1 MMSKPHWIHRENKRT
16 RYLLGICLLILSIAL
31 LSSNAVRNFFREGP
45 GPGRTSSFFG
55 SNENNS
61 ENIRTRKQERGPAA
75 EKKHPFEIIPR
86 AEIKLLKSGIIT
98 DDAAR
103 ALELTDA
110 ERLLTQEV
118 IDKHFHMIQAEMAPA
133 VKMTEE
139 DNVTCFFIP
148 ALKDRGERQIES
160 FQNDLAAVL
169 REDRAKKALL
179 SLPIDHYYG
188 GLGQF
193 DTYIRV
199 TSRLSLP
206 IEKRSDYDRVEIH
219 YVSPT
224 TGKLMVRIGTTWELA
239 SPYFSGLFEYDSD

>member
-1 MMSKPHWIHRENKRT
+1 MDKPPWIHRENKRF
-16 RYLLGICLLILSIAL
+16 RYLVGIFLLILSIAL
-31 LSSNAVRNFFREGP
+31 LSSYSVRNFFREGP
-45 GPGRTSSFFG
+45 GPGRISSFSG
-55 SNENNS
+55 SNENSS
-61 ENIRTRKQERGPAA
+61 ENTRTRKQERGPAA
-75 EKKHPFEIIPR
+75 EKKHPFEIIPL
-86 AEIKLLKSGIIT
+86 AEIKLLKSEIIT

-110 ERLLTQEV
+110 ERLLTQEA
-118 IDKHFHMIQAEMAPA
+118 IDRHFHMIQAEMAPT

-139 DNVTCFFIP
+139 DNATCFFIP

-179 SLPIDHYYG
+179 ALPLDEYYG
-188 GLGQF
+188 GFGQF
-193 DTYIRV
+193 DTFIRV
-199 TSRLSLP
+199 TSRLSIP
-206 IEKRSDYDRVEIH
+206 IEKRSDFDRVEIH

-239 SPYFSGLFEYDSD
+239 TPYFSGLFQY